1 MEFEKDLG
9 VEETEVADPSE
20 EVSEETQEVAEPE
33 SEEVVKTSRETDER
47 DTAFA
52 QQRRALQEAEKR
64 AQQAEQKL
72 AAKEAEI
79 SARAEVLKRLSGSE
93 TADVDALAE
102 SLGISPGDVIATMQ
116 AEQSKAVL
124 ELENQQLKAQLNSV
138 KADNAMQGDLI
149 ALQKIDPNIKNLS
162 DLGDDFSGYIAAGLT
177 AEQAYYAIKAKEINT
192 KATPPK
198 EIGKIEDK
206 PIEKDYFTEKE
217 VDAMTPEQ
225 VEANLTKIRA
235 SMSKW

>member
-1 MEFEKDLG
+1 MEFEENLG
-9 VEETEVADPSE
+9 VEETEVAEPSE

-33 SEEVVKTSRETDER
+33 SEETKETSGEKDER

-52 QQRRALQEAEKR
+52 QQRRALQDAEKR
-64 AQQAEQKL
+64 AQEAEQKL
-72 AAKEAEI
+72 AAKEAEL

-102 SLGISPGDVIATMQ
+102 SLGISTGDVIATMQ

-124 ELENQQLKAQLNSV
+124 ELENEQLKEQLNSV
-138 KADNAMQGDLI
+138 RADNAMQGDLM
-149 ALQKIDPNIKNLS
+149 ALQKIDPNIKNLA
-162 DLGDDFSGYIAAGLT
+162 DLGEDFSSYIAAGLT

-192 KATPPK
+192 KAKPPK
-198 EIGKIEDK
+198 EIGKIDDK

>member
-102 SLGISPGDVIATMQ
+102 SLGISSGDVIATMQ

-124 ELENQQLKAQLNSV
+124 ELENQQLKAQLDSV

-162 DLGDDFSGYIAAGLT
+162 DLGDDFSRYIAAGLT